1 MESVIR
7 SSAKICPFMHSATG
21 SMQSV
26 KALKNANLPAIAQQC
41 PFMGKAME
49 QRRGYASSASG
60 ASAAAAATAT
70 ASTSA
75 SNSNSSVEASASADV
90 VDHATKEAS
99 FDYQGLF
106 DSDLAKKR
114 MDKSY
119 RFFNNINRLAKE
131 FPMAHRKL
139 EDDKVTVWCSND
151 YLALSK
157 NQEVIEV
164 MKKTLDK
171 YGAGAGGTRNIAGH
185 NKHALQLEAELATLH
200 KKEGA
205 LVFSSCFVAND
216 AVISLLGQKIKDL
229 VIFSDEL
236 NHASMIVG
244 IKHASTKK
252 HIFKHNNL
260 DQLEELLAMY
270 PKSTPKLIAF
280 ESVYSMSGSV
290 ADIDKICDLAEK
302 YGALTFLDEVHAVG
316 LYGPHGAGVAEHCNF
331 DAHRKAGIASPE
343 FRTVMDRV
351 DMITGTLGKSFGTVG
366 GYVAGSLQLID
377 WVRSYAPGFIFT
389 TTLPPAVM
397 AGAAEAIRY
406 QRSHLDL
413 RQDQQRHTTYVK
425 DGLADLGIPVMPNP
439 SHIVPVLVGNPHL
452 AKQASDILM
461 DKHRIYVQA
470 INFPTVARGTER
482 LRITPTPG
490 HTNDLSDILMD
501 ALEDVWSTLQLP
513 RVRDWEVQ
521 GGLLGVGDPNH
532 VPQPNLWTKDQLTLT
547 NNDLHP
553 NVKQP
558 IIEQLE
564 VSSGI
569 RY

>member
-1 MESVIR
+1 MESVVR
-7 SSAKICPFMHSATG
+7 QSAKICPFMRSATG

-26 KALKNANLPAIAQQC
+26 QALKNANLPAIANQC
-41 PFMGKAME
+41 PFMGKAM
-49 QRRGYASSASG
+49 QHRSY
-60 ASAAAAATAT
+60 AT
-70 ASTSA
+70 ASEVSAPAASTSSRA
-75 SNSNSSVEASASADV
+75 DASATQSEVIDRSTQENA
-90 VDHATKEAS
+90 

-106 DSDLAKKR
+106 DSELARKK

-131 FPMAHRKL
+131 FPMAHRQM

-157 NQEVIEV
+157 NQEVIDV

-185 NKHALQLEAELATLH
+185 NRHALKLEAEVAALH
-200 KKEGA
+200 KKEAA

-236 NHASMIVG
+236 NHASMIIG
-244 IKHASTKK
+244 MKHAQSKK

-260 DQLEELLAMY
+260 GHLEELLAMY

-290 ADIDKICDLAEK
+290 ADINKICDLAEK

-316 LYGPHGAGVAEHCNF
+316 LYGPHGAGVAEHFDF
-331 DAHRKAGIASPE
+331 DAHLKSGIASPE
-343 FRTVMDRV
+343 HKTTMDRV

-366 GYVAGSLQLID
+366 GYVAGSLKLVD
-377 WVRSYAPGFIFT
+377 WLRSYAPGFIFT
-389 TTLPPAVM
+389 TSLPPAVM

-406 QRSHLDL
+406 QRTHLGL
-413 RQDQQRHTTYVK
+413 RQDQQKHTMYVK
-425 DGLADLGIPVMPNP
+425 NGLIDLGIPVMPNP

-470 INFPTVARGTER
+470 INFPTVSRGTER

-490 HTNDLSDILMD
+490 HTNDLSDILLD
-501 ALEDVWSTLQLP
+501 AMEDVWSTLQLP
-513 RVRDWEVQ
+513 RVRDWESQ

-532 VPQPNLWTKDQLTLT
+532 ISEPNLWTEKQLELT
-547 NNDLHP
+547 NEDLNP
-553 NVKQP
+553 NVKNP
-558 IIEQLE
+558 VIDHLE
-564 VSSGI
+564 VSSGV